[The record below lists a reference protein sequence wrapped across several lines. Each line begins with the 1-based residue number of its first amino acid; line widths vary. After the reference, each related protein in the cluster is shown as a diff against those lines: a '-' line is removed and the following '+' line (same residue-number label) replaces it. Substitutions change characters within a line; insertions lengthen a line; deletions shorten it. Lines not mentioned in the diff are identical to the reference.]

1 MILNFKGGC
10 IASGRVTKSG
20 GVMTFIGDRAT
31 PKYKFS
37 IQVSNERD
45 ESGEWH
51 SQYLDC
57 EFFGKAAESAPEI
70 HGGDVVLCA
79 GKLETREWTG
89 RDGEPRT
96 STTLKCGFAVTQN
109 AGGGRAPKAAGKGV
123 YVYPSESDFAE
134 EDGEDY
140 ELPF

>member
-1 MILNFKGGC
+1 MILNFKTGC
-10 IASGRVTKSG
+10 LATGRVTKTG
-20 GVMTFIGDRAT
+20 GEMTFIGERAT

-37 IQVSNERD
+37 IQISNEKD
-45 ESGEWH
+45 ENGEWH
-51 SQYLDC
+51 SKYLDC

-70 HGGDVVLCA
+70 HGGNMVMCA

-96 STTLKCGFAVTQN
+96 TTTMKCDFAVTQN
-109 AGGGRAPKAAGKGV
+109 AGAGGTPRAAGKPV
-123 YVYPSESDFAE
+123 DVYPDESDFAE
-134 EDGEDY
+134 INEEEG

>member
-1 MILNFKGGC
+1 MILNFKGVC
-10 IASGRVTKSG
+10 IASGRATKSG
-20 GVMTFIGDRAT
+20 GEMTFIGDRAT

-45 ESGEWH
+45 ENGEYH

-57 EFFGKAAESAPEI
+57 EFFGKSAESAPEI
-70 HGGDVVLCA
+70 HVGDMVLCA

-96 STTLKCGFAVTQN
+96 STSLKCDFAVTQG
-109 AGGGRAPKAAGKGV
+109 AGGERVPKTAGNPV
-123 YVYPSESDFAE
+123 DVHPSESDFAE
-134 EDGEDY
+134 EEEEDG

>member
-10 IASGRVTKSG
+10 IASGRATKSG
-20 GVMTFIGDRAT
+20 GEMTFIGDRAT

-57 EFFGKAAESAPEI
+57 EFFGKAAETAPEI
-70 HGGDVVLCA
+70 HGGDMVLCA

-96 STTLKCGFAVTQN
+96 STTLKCDFAVTQN
-109 AGGGRAPKAAGKGV
+109 AGGGRAQKSTGDPGG
-123 YVYPSESDFAE
+123 SDFSEDDE
-134 EDGEDY
+134 EDGE
-140 ELPF
+140 LPF